1 MYLRP
6 ILLATLALPLLV
18 LTAAPGAQAADLCR
32 DVNLHCRGFEPSW
45 QFTLGMDE
53 EGDQVLSFADPEN
66 PDWQTAPL
74 IVEACAQAISPEELH
89 VTSAGPLDLDARLI
103 SETCVEPND
112 EERPISIEATFNQ
125 GAQTSSPNRVTGPG
139 CCKLLP

>member
-6 ILLATLALPLLV
+6 TLSALALPLL
-18 LTAAPGAQAADLCR
+18 LATAAPPALAADLCR
-32 DVNLHCRGFEPSW
+32 EVNLHCRGFEPSW
-45 QFTLGMDE
+45 QFTAGMDD

-74 IVEACAQAISPEELH
+74 IVEACVLAVSPEELH
-89 VTSAGPLDLDARLI
+89 VTSAGPLDLDAKLI

-112 EERPISIEATFNQ
+112 EERPISIRATFNQ
-125 GAQTSSPNRVTGPG
+125 GAQTGNPNRLTGTG